1 MRGQISQEDWKSS
14 FIYTDIAIISVLGIK
29 CFGRMM
35 GNAYQKKKK
44 MTKEY
49 LNKHSKQILEWILF
63 SPI

>member
-29 CFGRMM
+29 YFGRMM

-44 MTKEY
+44 WLKSISINTQ
-49 LNKHSKQILEWILF
+49 SKF
-63 SPI
+63 

>member
-14 FIYTDIAIISVLGIK
+14 FIYTDIAIISVFGIK
-29 CFGRMM
+29 YFGRMM
-35 GNAYQKKKK
+35 GNAYQKKK